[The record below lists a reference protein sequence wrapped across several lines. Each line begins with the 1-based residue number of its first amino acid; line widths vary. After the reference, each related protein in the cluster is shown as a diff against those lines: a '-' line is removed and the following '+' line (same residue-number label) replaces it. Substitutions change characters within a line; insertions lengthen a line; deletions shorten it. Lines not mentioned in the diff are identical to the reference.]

1 MLLLTIYYPKAV
13 QGKHVPTRILQ
24 FPPPQS
30 AGMRYAEHLPMT
42 PFRHHVPA
50 ATASAR
56 KVLCLAVGLTLGL
69 TSLAACAAPRK
80 PEPALPASVPS
91 NTSRLDELLAQ
102 LAEKSAPGES
112 HRRLLGMVGTWDLE
126 VESRSGPESPWQR
139 TQGRSVCVQA
149 LGGRYV
155 VEYWSTNL
163 QGQPFEA
170 MHVLGYDRLAEKFL
184 SIWMD
189 SFSTWPVNSSGRM
202 SSSESVLSL
211 TGSMRDVLAPDGRPF
226 HLRLLFDGPD
236 QRSMEVLDSVAGT
249 QVPLLRVRATRR
261 ANST

>member
-1 MLLLTIYYPKAV
+1 MTPSSRHLPAAASLSRRASSLGVGFALGWLALAGCGAPRQA
-13 QGKHVPTRILQ
+13 
-24 FPPPQS
+24 PPP
-30 AGMRYAEHLPMT
+30 
-42 PFRHHVPA
+42 VPA
-50 ATASAR
+50 A
-56 KVLCLAVGLTLGL
+56 
-69 TSLAACAAPRK
+69 
-80 PEPALPASVPS
+80 VPS
-91 NTSRLDELLAQ
+91 NASRLEKLLAEM
-102 LAEKSAPGES
+102 AEKAAPGES
-112 HRRLLGMVGTWDLE
+112 HRRLQGMVGTWDLE
-126 VESRSGPESPWQR
+126 VESRTGPESPWQR

-155 VEYWSTNL
+155 VEYWSTQL

-202 SSSESVLSL
+202 SSSESVLHLS
-211 TGSMRDVLAPDGRPF
+211 GAMRDVLAPDGRPF
-226 HLRLLFDGPD
+226 HLRMLFEGPD

-261 ANST
+261 TESP